1 MAHELA
7 HYVLGHPNYD
17 DAHQRE
23 RDANAKGV
31 EIMVRLGTGGD
42 EALRR
47 MHAVLVGTYRF
58 QARTGKWPS
67 LGHNPCA
74 EIRRRIRAAASAAH
88 RAASEGASAPPPRLG
103 RYSRIGVERTQ
114 SLATAHPPDA
124 ELNRAWRL
132 PGVTSAA

>member
-1 MAHELA
+1 MAHELG

-88 RAASEGASAPPPRLG
+88 RAASEGASAPRLRGSVAPVESASRARSRSQPHTLRPR
-103 RYSRIGVERTQ
+103 S
-114 SLATAHPPDA
+114 
-124 ELNRAWRL
+124 
-132 PGVTSAA
+132 

>member
-1 MAHELA
+1 MAHELG

-88 RAASEGASAPPPRLG
+88 RAASEGAWFILGVSGRLARRPRKEPPILR
-103 RYSRIGVERTQ
+103 SECE
-114 SLATAHPPDA
+114 SF
-124 ELNRAWRL
+124 
-132 PGVTSAA
+132 

>member
-1 MAHELA
+1 MAHELG

-88 RAASEGASAPPPRLG
+88 RAASPA
-103 RYSRIGVERTQ
+103 TD
-114 SLATAHPPDA
+114 SLKSGKVSDLTTCLRFITPAMNCSLVST
-124 ELNRAWRL
+124 L
-132 PGVTSAA
+132 PSEWP

>member
-1 MAHELA
+1 MAHELG

-88 RAASEGASAPPPRLG
+88 RAASEGASAPLRG
-103 RYSRIGVERTQ
+103 SVATVESASSARSRSQPHTLRTR
-114 SLATAHPPDA
+114 S
-124 ELNRAWRL
+124 
-132 PGVTSAA
+132 

>member
-74 EIRRRIRAAASAAH
+74 EIRRRIRRRQALRIERPRRGLRPPLRGSVATVESAS
-88 RAASEGASAPPPRLG
+88 SAR
-103 RYSRIGVERTQ
+103 S
-114 SLATAHPPDA
+114 
-124 ELNRAWRL
+124 
-132 PGVTSAA
+132 

>member
-1 MAHELA
+1 MAHELG

-74 EIRRRIRAAASAAH
+74 GIRRRIRAAASAAH
-88 RAASEGASAPPPRLG
+88 RAASEGLRLTAARRYVGSLKPCRASSFQVPPCFCH
-103 RYSRIGVERTQ
+103 T
-114 SLATAHPPDA
+114 
-124 ELNRAWRL
+124 
-132 PGVTSAA
+132 